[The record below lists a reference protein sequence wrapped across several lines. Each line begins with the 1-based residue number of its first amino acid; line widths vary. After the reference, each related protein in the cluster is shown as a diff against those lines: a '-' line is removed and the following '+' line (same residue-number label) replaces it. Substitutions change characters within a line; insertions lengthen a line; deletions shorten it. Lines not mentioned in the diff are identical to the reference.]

1 MNQVFSEFQRSL
13 ELLFQMEERKAQS
26 MRKELSKKPAGT
38 LVLKK
43 TYGKTYFVRNIEDRS
58 VSISDDLELVYS
70 LARKRYLAL
79 KLKEHE
85 MQYRRHKDRHNVK
98 TSPSPVT
105 KRIRKLLESYKDAR
119 LDLMRI
125 TLTPQQYRWAHE
137 DYRHDVI
144 EEGVKT
150 YKTYS
155 GIEMRSKSER
165 DIGNELE
172 LEGIPYHYGQL
183 IVLDVSW
190 LEAARGNVYDGNKAY
205 YPDFVI
211 LTATGELI
219 IWEHLGR
226 LDLLN
231 YRIRNAEKLSALR
244 QGGYCSEEMLILTVE
259 RDLEDGNFIRN
270 LIARRI
276 LPYM

>member
-1 MNQVFSEFQRSL
+1 MNQAFSEFQRSI
-13 ELLFQMEERKAQS
+13 ELIFQMEERKAQT
-26 MRKELSKKPAGT
+26 MRKELSKMPAGT
-38 LVLKK
+38 LVLKR
-43 TYGKTYFVRNIEDRS
+43 TYGKTYFVRNTEDRS
-58 VSISDDLELVYS
+58 VSIKDDMELVYS
-70 LARKRYLAL
+70 LARKRYLTL
-79 KLKEHE
+79 RLKEHE

-105 KRIRKLLESYKDAR
+105 KRIRKLLDRYKDAK

-125 TLTPQQYRWAHE
+125 TLTPQQYHWAHE
-137 DYRHDVI
+137 EFPHDVI
-144 EEGVKT
+144 EEGVVI

-155 GIEMRSKSER
+155 GVEMRSKSER
-165 DIGNELE
+165 TIGNELE
-172 LEGIPYHYGQL
+172 LEGIPYRYGQRF
-183 IVLDVSW
+183 VLDVSW
-190 LEAARGNVYDGNKAY
+190 IEAVRGNVYDGNKAY

-211 LTATGELI
+211 LTISGELI

-231 YRIRNAEKLSALR
+231 YRLRNAEKLAALR

-259 RDLEDGNFIRN
+259 HDLEDGNFIRN